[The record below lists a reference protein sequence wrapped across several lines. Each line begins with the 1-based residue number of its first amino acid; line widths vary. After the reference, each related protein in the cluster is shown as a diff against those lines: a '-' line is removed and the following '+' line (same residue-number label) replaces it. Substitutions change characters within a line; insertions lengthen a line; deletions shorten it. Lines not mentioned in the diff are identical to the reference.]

1 MPCHPHRASGQGFE
15 PRSVR
20 SERAVLPVAPARD
33 LSCQRGTRTH
43 TVASNGPP
51 RYPLRHLTMRAP
63 GEIRT
68 PTTQGRS
75 LVLLSVELRALVL
88 RGLPRTRTSLV
99 RVRAGCCPRKARN
112 PMVGTDGVEPSSSA
126 YQTDALPLSH
136 VPSSRYGFFKVF
148 VDPVGFEPTF

>member
-75 LVLLSVELRALVL
+75 LVLLCVELRALVFVGC
-88 RGLPRTRTSLV
+88 RGLDPARQGKSRMLSLPSAQPDGLHGWRRTIVL
-99 RVRAGCCPRKARN
+99 RVSDGC
-112 PMVGTDGVEPSSSA
+112 
-126 YQTDALPLSH
+126 
-136 VPSSRYGFFKVF
+136 
-148 VDPVGFEPTF
+148 